1 MGTLLT
7 QREKKKGHQSH
18 RQRRDKNAHRG
29 EERGDTVHAKGED
42 KRTSFTLREKG
53 EDTIHTEWKT
63 RVACT
68 QRKEK
73 KGASFTQKKK
83 LSQHSHSG
91 EAGTEFTQ
99 TEEGWIRTPF
109 T

>member
-1 MGTLLT
+1 M
-7 QREKKKGHQSH
+7 
-18 RQRRDKNAHRG
+18 
-29 EERGDTVHAKGED
+29 
-42 KRTSFTLREKG
+42 
-53 EDTIHTEWKT
+53 
-63 RVACT
+63 ACT